1 MTAFLAYRNDRRRFP
16 NYGSTLRPR
25 RTIVRHPFGFLILI
39 LAMPRCVLAADS
51 PAPPPAATPT
61 LSTPV
66 ALADRVLAE
75 TGTAYEAARR
85 WLRENLSN
93 EAVNG
98 YARSAESSVVEK
110 FNAALEEARLAH
122 EATLGLFVYTP
133 GATEP
138 WTRVTADSSLPA
150 RIVLLVH
157 GWDNAAPASE
167 REGYTF
173 ARFNYPNDQPIRAS
187 ADRLVESLR
196 ELNERGVSTVDIVG
210 HSMGGLVARDALT
223 RPEHYKGNARGGDG
237 LPAVQRFI
245 MLATPNQGSPLACLR
260 GVMEVRDQ
268 FVRWTQSENKFSSGL
283 LGCMVD
289 GCGEAGDDLAPGS
302 PFLAELNS
310 RSLPT
315 HLRIT
320 IVTGAVAST
329 TRERIAG
336 AFDNPYVR
344 RVLGAERCDQ
354 WKCGAEAAGS
364 GVGDGVVPGSS
375 TMLDG
380 VSDVVSVRA
389 DHRSMIRVIEP
400 LEATR
405 NALGMENPTPP
416 AIPII
421 IDRLSR
427 AAPQ

>member
-1 MTAFLAYRNDRRRFP
+1 MHPVTKLLTPFLA
-16 NYGSTLRPR
+16 S
-25 RTIVRHPFGFLILI
+25 
-39 LAMPRCVLAADS
+39 ACVALAAHAA
-51 PAPPPAATPT
+51 APM

-75 TGTAYEAARR
+75 TGTASEAARR
-85 WLRENLSN
+85 WLREHLSN

-122 EATLGLFVYTP
+122 ERTLGLFVYVP
-133 GATEP
+133 GAGER
-138 WTRVTADSSLPA
+138 WARVTADAALQP
-150 RIVLLVH
+150 RVVLLVH
-157 GWDNAAPASE
+157 GLDEGGTIWDNAAPAVA
-167 REGYTF
+167 REGHTV

-196 ELNERGVSTVDIVG
+196 ELNERGVRTVDIVG

-223 RPEHYKGNARGGDG
+223 RPEHYRGDARGGGG
-237 LPAVQRFI
+237 LPAVERLI
-245 MLATPNQGSPLACLR
+245 MLATPNQGSRLACLR

-268 FVRWTQSENKFSSGL
+268 LIRWTQSENKFSSGL

-289 GCGEAGDDLAPGS
+289 GCGEAGDDLSPDS

-310 RSLPT
+310 RALPK
-315 HLRIT
+315 HVRIT
-320 IVTGAVAST
+320 IVTGGLAST
-329 TRERIAG
+329 TRERVAN

-344 RVLGAERCDQ
+344 RVLGSERCDQ
-354 WKCGAEAAGS
+354 WKCGTEVMS
-364 GVGDGVVPGSS
+364 DGVGDGVVPAASA
-375 TMLDG
+375 LLEG
-380 VSDVVSVRA
+380 VDDMVSVRA

-400 LEATR
+400 IEATR
-405 NALGMENPTPP
+405 HALGIENPTPP

-427 AAPQ
+427 RAPE